1 MTRTKKRRRW
11 VAFLKWT
18 GISLAGLAGLALAL
32 NLTTGMHVEITGN
45 LRPQV
50 DFHHEERHYRSIE
63 DHRGQNADP
72 ARVAS
77 PEPLERA
84 AADAVSE
91 TVPEHPD
98 RGSTAAVPQAA
109 PTEGPSADAE
119 VDAGE
124 FDRQEL
130 SEAAAHRVS
139 PLTPTDGEVP
149 ASAEAAPEAGPGAD
163 APSPD
168 SWPYYRGLHM
178 DGRYPGPVNTAW
190 PSEGPPEL
198 WRLPVGGGYAS
209 FVVGHGLAYTIEQ
222 RREQEVVA
230 AYDLLTG
237 VERWTVSWDARF
249 EESMGGDGP
258 RATPA
263 LHEDTL
269 VALGATGE
277 LRALE
282 APTGDETWRANILD
296 DAGAANLIW
305 GMAASPSILDGLVL
319 TAPGGPDGAVIAYE
333 LDTGAIRWRA
343 LDAEGAYT
351 APAVYTLDGLPQ
363 IVMIGADQ
371 VISLATDG
379 SRTYWSHPWATMNG
393 INAAQPLQVAEDR
406 LFVSSGYGQGAAVLE
421 INANAGADS
430 ATVAERWSNNRMK
443 NTFSTSVFHEG
454 YIYGLD
460 EGILACVDP
469 DTGDR
474 MWKGGRYGHGQ
485 LLLASGHLLIT
496 TERGQLVLVRAT
508 PESHQELAAL
518 PAVSG
523 RTWNNPA
530 LAQGILLV
538 RNDREA
544 VAFDLRPQT

>member
-1 MTRTKKRRRW
+1 MSNTTTTKPRRW
-11 VAFLKWT
+11 IGFLKWT
-18 GISLAGLAGLALAL
+18 GITLAGLAGLALVL
-32 NLTTGMHVEITGN
+32 NLTTGMHLQITGG

-50 DFHHEERHYRSIE
+50 DFHHEERHYRTIE
-63 DHRGQNADP
+63 AHRDRNADPADP
-72 ARVAS
+72 ARVGS
-77 PEPLERA
+77 PQPLGNA
-84 AADAVSE
+84 AGEAASE
-91 TVPEHPD
+91 TGPTVS
-98 RGSTAAVPQAA
+98 GAA
-109 PTEGPSADAE
+109 PEGA
-119 VDAGE
+119 
-124 FDRQEL
+124 L
-130 SEAAAHRVS
+130 SEAPDAEAGADRPETREPPAAVEV
-139 PLTPTDGEVP
+139 PTDGGVQAIVDTSSEVEP
-149 ASAEAAPEAGPGAD
+149 ASSEAEPSA

-178 DGRYPGPVNTAW
+178 DGRYPEPINTAW

-198 WRLPVGGGYAS
+198 WRVPVGGGYAS
-209 FVVGHGLAYTIEQ
+209 FVVGYGLAYTIEQ

-237 VERWTVSWDARF
+237 VERWTARWDARF

-263 LHEDTL
+263 LHGNTL

-277 LRALE
+277 LRALDAE
-282 APTGDETWRANILD
+282 TGGEIWRANILD

-305 GMAASPSILDGLVL
+305 GMAASPSILDDLVL

-343 LDAEGAYT
+343 LDAQGAYT

-379 SRTYWSHPWATMNG
+379 SRTFWRHPWATMNG
-393 INAAQPLQVAEDR
+393 INAAQPLQVAENR

-421 INANAGADS
+421 VEANAEAGA
-430 ATVAERWSNNRMK
+430 AAVTELWSNNRMK
-443 NTFSTSVFHEG
+443 NTFSTSVFHDG
-454 YIYGLD
+454 HVYGLD

-469 DTGDR
+469 ATGDR

-508 PESHQELAAL
+508 PESHQEIAAL

-530 LAQGILLV
+530 IAQGILLV

-544 VAFDLRPQT
+544 VAYDLRPQT

>member
-1 MTRTKKRRRW
+1 MTSTKTRKPRRW

-18 GISLAGLAGLALAL
+18 GITLAGLAGLALAL
-32 NLTTGMHVEITGN
+32 NLTTGMHLQITGG
-45 LRPQV
+45 LMPQV
-50 DFHHEERHYRSIE
+50 DFHHEERHYRAIE
-63 DHRGQNADP
+63 THRDGNADVADV
-72 ARVAS
+72 ARVDS
-77 PEPLERA
+77 PRPLGN
-84 AADAVSE
+84 AADEAVSE
-91 TVPEHPD
+91 PVNEEVSETAPETELP
-98 RGSTAAVPQAA
+98 AA
-109 PTEGPSADAE
+109 PD
-119 VDAGE
+119 VDE
-124 FDRQEL
+124 
-130 SEAAAHRVS
+130 EASGRE
-139 PLTPTDGEVP
+139 TPTDLEAP
-149 ASAEAAPEAGPGAD
+149 ATAAAAPEAEPAAA

-168 SWPYYRGLHM
+168 SWPYYRGIHM
-178 DGRYPGPVNTAW
+178 DGRYPEPINTAW

-237 VERWTVSWDARF
+237 VERWTARWDARF

-263 LHEDTL
+263 LHGNTL

-277 LRALE
+277 LHALD
-282 APTGDETWRANILD
+282 AATGGRIWRTNILD

-305 GMAASPSILDGLVL
+305 GMAASPFILNDLVL
-319 TAPGGPDGAVIAYE
+319 AAPGGPDGAVIAYE

-343 LDAEGAYT
+343 LDAQGAYT
-351 APAVYTLDGLPQ
+351 APAVYTLDGLSQ

-371 VISLATDG
+371 AISLATDG
-379 SRTYWSHPWATMNG
+379 SRTYWRHPWATMNG
-393 INAAQPLQVAEDR
+393 INAAQPLQVAENR
-406 LFVSSGYGQGAAVLE
+406 LFISSGYGQGAAVLE
-421 INANAGADS
+421 IAAHAEADA
-430 ATVAERWSNNRMK
+430 ATVTELWSNNRMK
-443 NTFSTSVFHEG
+443 NTFSTSVFHDG
-454 YIYGLD
+454 YVYGLD

-469 DTGDR
+469 ATGDR

-496 TERGQLVLVRAT
+496 TERGRLVLVRAT
-508 PESHQELAAL
+508 PESHQETASL

-530 LAQGILLV
+530 IARGILLV

-544 VAFDLRPQT
+544 VAYDLRPQT